1 MKRLA
6 LLSLLLLLAA
16 CSGHTIHRIEVDL
29 LSFIPQNQRQGELDL
44 IEAQVRLPDDPA
56 GQLVE
61 VPGAEALVDGRLAI
75 GVKLKNTGTTNA
87 SLSLDVRMGPGSDND
102 LYDDN
107 QGDISA
113 TSKEV
118 DLAPGQETEATLTL
132 DLQPNT
138 QAFNLVK
145 SGRFRIGVKISMSGE
160 RVQYTL
166 TQADVLLRLKLFN
179 LIPNP

>member
-6 LLSLLLLLAA
+6 LLSLLFILAA
-16 CSGHTIHRIEVDL
+16 CSGHTIHRVEVNL

-44 IEAQVRLPDDPA
+44 TTAQVRFPDDPA

-75 GVKLKNTGTTNA
+75 QVKLENTGTVNA
-87 SLSLDVRMGPGSDND
+87 HLSLDVRMGPGSDND

-107 QGDISA
+107 QGDFSAISQ
-113 TSKEV
+113 SV
-118 DLAPGQETEATLTL
+118 DLAPNQETDAILIL

-145 SGRFRIGVKISMSGE
+145 SGRFRIGVEVSMSGE
-160 RVQYTL
+160 RVRYTL